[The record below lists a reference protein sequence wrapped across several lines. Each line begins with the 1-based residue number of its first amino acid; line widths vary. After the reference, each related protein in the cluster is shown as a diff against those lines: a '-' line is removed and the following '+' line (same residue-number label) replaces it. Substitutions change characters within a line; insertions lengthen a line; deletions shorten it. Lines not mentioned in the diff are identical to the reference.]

1 MKNNQL
7 TSILMGLTAFSA
19 AASII
24 LCGLMIS
31 SSREIMALR
40 LQANE
45 INNRRIAATALI
57 NELAEYGKRNP
68 SIEPI
73 LQSLMSK
80 APAPAKPATK

>member
-57 NELAEYGKRNP
+57 NELAEYSKRNP

-73 LQSLMSK
+73 LQSLMAK
-80 APAPAKPATK
+80 APAPAKPAAK